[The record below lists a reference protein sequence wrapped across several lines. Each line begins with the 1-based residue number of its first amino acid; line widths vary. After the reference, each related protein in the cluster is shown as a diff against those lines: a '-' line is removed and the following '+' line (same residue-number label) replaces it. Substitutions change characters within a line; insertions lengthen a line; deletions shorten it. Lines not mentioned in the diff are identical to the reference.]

1 MKKNGEMT
9 SRTGILALSLLALVA
24 ACGTAAIARSTAQS
38 HRAGKAHRSA
48 PAVFTARATPA
59 RLARG
64 RYLVETVASC
74 FDCHSEHEYVH
85 GQWLVKPGMKG
96 AGQIFHEISLPPGAQ
111 LIAPNITPDR
121 ATGIGTWT
129 AAQIEEAVQHGV
141 AKGGRPLFDLMPYWQ
156 FRVLTPEDMK
166 SIIVYLRSI
175 PAVHHVL
182 PPTKLP
188 FPVHVQM
195 NNDLVPPLAKNA
207 SAEVRHGW
215 YLVRIAGCEDC
226 HTAVMPNGQRNP
238 AMMFAGGMRFSGP
251 FGVAVSLNITP
262 SPEGIGSMTE
272 AQFARTLRTGR
283 VDGTGRKLSPIMPFD
298 NFKNLKASDIR
309 AIYAYLRTVPPV
321 R

>member
-1 MKKNGEMT
+1 
-9 SRTGILALSLLALVA
+9 
-24 ACGTAAIARSTAQS
+24 
-38 HRAGKAHRSA
+38 
-48 PAVFTARATPA
+48 
-59 RLARG
+59 
-64 RYLVETVASC
+64 
-74 FDCHSEHEYVH
+74 
-85 GQWLVKPGMKG
+85 MKG